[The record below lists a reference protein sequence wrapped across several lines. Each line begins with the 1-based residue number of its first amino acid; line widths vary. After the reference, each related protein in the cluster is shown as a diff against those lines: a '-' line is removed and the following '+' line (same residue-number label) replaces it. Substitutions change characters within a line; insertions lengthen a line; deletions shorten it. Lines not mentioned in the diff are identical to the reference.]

1 MTAICHIF
9 DQCCGKIFSISI
21 IISSDAA
28 RHISGC
34 TDHTCI
40 DAAGDLCC
48 TVLRCCVLSSNSTH
62 ILGTADCTL
71 VGTAGNDSV
80 IFSGNTGCIIS
91 TSYCCISNTVLDG
104 SLILRRNGCCV
115 VSADHFSGYFQVLDR
130 TFIPCKETCFTIG
143 LAVQVLHC
151 IACTVKDSGKC
162 AVRRGSADRYPCLMI
177 QIHISC
183 QCAFDICR
191 RLCCIC
197 KPLQFSRCGDLVDAI
212 LLCRRCGCMT
222 IPAIRIYG
230 RLVRI
235 RFVASR
241 LPLEDRITLITILAI
256 FCKLVSQ
263 SGCQC
268 F

>member
-1 MTAICHIF
+1 M
-9 DQCCGKIFSISI
+9 
-21 IISSDAA
+21 
-28 RHISGC
+28 
-34 TDHTCI
+34 
-40 DAAGDLCC
+40 
-48 TVLRCCVLSSNSTH
+48 
-62 ILGTADCTL
+62 LGTADCTL
-71 VGTAGNDSV
+71 VGTAGNGSV

-91 TSYCCISNTVLDG
+91 TGYCYISNTVLDG

-130 TFIPCKETCFTIG
+130 TFIPCKETCFTIV

-151 IACTVKDSGKC
+151 MACTVKDSGKC
-162 AVRRGSADRYPCLMI
+162 AVRRGSADRCPCLVI
-177 QIHISC
+177 QIHIKLQHTLDVC
-183 QCAFDICR
+183 C

-212 LLCRRCGCMT
+212 LLCRLCGCMT
-222 IPAIRIYG
+222 IPAIRIYD
-230 RLVRI
+230 RLIRI

-241 LPLEDRITLITILAI
+241 LPLEDRIALITILAV

-263 SGCQC
+263 SVCQC